1 MRTSGAVALV
11 ECGLKNATFRSVFVF
26 QSLGHISKLQ
36 TQFKNWDSYMY
47 SNIHMPKGFKCAG
60 IAAGIKSGGSKDMA
74 LILSDEPAAV
84 AGVFTQNQ
92 VCAAP
97 VKVCREHLLQ
107 QGMARAI
114 VMNSGIANACTGSK
128 GMVAA
133 KDMAA
138 ETAKLLGCEPQEI
151 FVCSTGKIGPQLPLD
166 KIVSGIGTLV
176 DAAQAGN
183 VQETAEAMMT
193 TDTRPKVSVAEVQ
206 LEGRTVKIVGF
217 AKGAGM
223 IEPNMATML
232 SFIATDAAV
241 EQPALQAALKKAVD
255 ASFNRISID
264 GDQSTNDTVLAFANG
279 AVKNKPLSEDSTEWK
294 VFFQALKKVCFELA
308 MMIVHDGEGADK
320 FVTVN
325 VKGAASDADAELAA
339 RAVANSML
347 NKTAWAGRH
356 PDWGRVMDSIGYSKA
371 RVVEEQV
378 DIFYDN
384 TQAVSGGCQSG
395 VSQEELIKVV
405 SQTDFAININLH
417 LGEGKS
423 TVYTCNCTEEYVRIN
438 GI

>member
-1 MRTSGAVALV
+1 
-11 ECGLKNATFRSVFVF
+11 
-26 QSLGHISKLQ
+26 
-36 TQFKNWDSYMY
+36 MY

-60 IAAGIKSGGSKDMA
+60 ISAGIKAGGVKDMA
-74 LILSDEPAAV
+74 LVLSESPATA
-84 AGVFTQNQ
+84 AGVFTTNQ

-97 VKVCREHLLQ
+97 VKVCREHLAH
-107 QGMARAI
+107 GAARAI
-114 VMNSGIANACTGSK
+114 VMNSGIANACTGAD

-133 KDMAA
+133 RDMAA
-138 ETAKLLGCEPQEI
+138 EAARLLGCEPQEI

-166 KIVSGIGTLV
+166 KIVPGIGTLV
-176 DAAQAGN
+176 EAADAEK

-193 TDTRPKVSVAEVQ
+193 TDTRPKVSVAEVDIAD
-206 LEGRTVKIVGF
+206 TAIKIVGF

-232 SFIATDAAV
+232 SYITTDAAV
-241 EQPALQAALKKAVD
+241 EQHALQSALKKAVD
-255 ASFNRISID
+255 SSFNRISID
-264 GDQSTNDTVLAFANG
+264 GDQSTNDTVLALANG
-279 AVKNKPLSEDSTEWK
+279 AVKNKPLSEDSTEWN

-320 FVTVN
+320 FVTINVN
-325 VKGAASDADAELAA
+325 GAESDADAELAA

-347 NKTAWAGRH
+347 NKTAWAGTY
-356 PDWGRVMDSIGYSKA
+356 PDWGRIMDSIGYSKA
-371 RVVEEQV
+371 QVVEEQV
-378 DIFYDN
+378 DIFYDD

-395 VSQEELIKVV
+395 VPQEELIKVV

-417 LGEGKS
+417 LGVGEA

-438 GI
+438 Y